1 MGIFDFSEEET
12 ASNTEAKQWKGRLDF
27 DDDLLFGYF
36 FKDIVMLL
44 LDKCGYE
51 VYPYGYESFFPN
63 LKRQLHESQPSD
75 LASRVRYTP
84 DLLVRDTSGG
94 QVDLVEVKA
103 RSVHQDRPIE
113 IKEVKSYLRYWA
125 ESLIILVVPS
135 GNYFYA
141 QYINKLKPVRLYLLQ
156 DFCLLEEIFPQV
168 KGLPEDFRRKLVR
181 KVRTLFLNRD
191 YANL

>member
-1 MGIFDFSEEET
+1 MGIFDVSEEET
-12 ASNTEAKQWKGRLDF
+12 ASNTEAKQWDGILDF
-27 DDDLLFGYF
+27 DDHLLFGYF

-44 LDKCGYE
+44 LDRCGYE
-51 VYPYGYESFFPN
+51 VYPFGYESIFPT
-63 LKRQLHESQPSD
+63 LKRQLYDNLPSEV
-75 LASRVRYTP
+75 AGRIRSTP
-84 DLLVRDTSGG
+84 DLLVRDTIGG

-113 IKEVKSYLRYWA
+113 IKEVESYLRYWA

-141 QYINKLKPVRLYLLQ
+141 QYINKLKPVRLYSLQ

-168 KGLPEDFRRKLVR
+168 KGLPEDFRRKLIR